1 MGAAAILE
9 VLTAILTGA
18 AVTASL
24 AGPLR
29 FEVFG
34 SALSIRTLSR
44 PLVAAAVLF
53 AARAWLARGP
63 DRLSDTIAITAR
75 TALGAI
81 ATAGVLGWLTFLS
94 TTCGGADSYGYVS
107 ASERLLALDLVQPE
121 PLAKILPFPDPMGAA
136 TPLGYTP
143 SVRVENATAPI
154 YALGLPAIMATAT
167 LVAGKQG
174 PFLVAPVMG
183 LLLMLAVLIAAWTLC
198 RDRLVALTA
207 MTLTAVHPVVF
218 TYSIQPMS
226 DVPAAAFFVLA
237 LATLLK
243 SGAPVACSLARC
255 ASTARPRRTAFS
267 LVRPR
272 TPSHL
277 VAPVLAGL
285 AAALCL
291 FIRPVLAPALASLAI
306 MPSIQSRRLDIRSA
320 VLFAIPLTLAVA
332 LQLSLHWYLY
342 GHPFAVAYAP
352 MQTLFSIERVG
363 VNARS
368 HGYWAWMTLGPLFL
382 GVAAVGV
389 AVTSTSTRV
398 AAALVTSIVALPYL
412 AFLTFDHWESLRFL
426 LPALVVLTIPAAAG
440 LVAVS
445 RWTIGPRWG
454 ALVVV
459 ALVVVLASS
468 WMSWLRVNQVFTM
481 PEHEVR
487 HRLAGE
493 LVRQSTPDNAVIL
506 AQQHHGSIRYYAR
519 RWSIGWDRIPVGA
532 LPATVASLR
541 ASGYPV
547 YLLID
552 SALERTLFEARHG
565 SLSDWP
571 PSGQRRSVQLLE
583 APRDVPTPP

>member
-1 MGAAAILE
+1 VRVGAILE
-9 VLTAILTGA
+9 VLAAILTGA
-18 AVTASL
+18 AVTASI

-29 FEVFG
+29 FEIFG

-94 TTCGGADSYGYVS
+94 STCGGADSYGYVS

-167 LVAGKQG
+167 LVAGEQG

-183 LLLMLAVLIAAWTLC
+183 VLLMLAVLIAAWTLC

-226 DVPAAAFFVLA
+226 DVPAAAFFLLA
-237 LATLLK
+237 LATLLT
-243 SGAPVACSLARC
+243 SGARGARRARGARGAGATGAPLA
-255 ASTARPRRTAFS
+255 P
-267 LVRPR
+267 L
-272 TPSHL
+272 
-277 VAPVLAGL
+277 APLAPFTAGL

-320 VLFAIPLTLAVA
+320 VLFAIPLTLAVT

-352 MQTLFSIERVG
+352 VQTLFSIERVG

-389 AVTSTSTRV
+389 AVTSTATRV
-398 AAALVTSIVALPYL
+398 AAALVTSVVALPYL

-519 RWSIGWDRIPVGA
+519 RWSIGWDRIPAGA

-583 APRDVPTPP
+583 APRDVRSPP